1 MAARHATVDQRE
13 LVPNPM
19 LAGRLHALNLVPRN
33 ADVLRREDLPRRA
46 LPLRQADK
54 LAHLP
59 GDRLNLELAGT
70 LAPET
75 PFLGVDRPLS
85 EERRSGEAPAVDAL
99 DDVPLEPVVLHDS
112 IDGEGKLRLEPRQP
126 LVHCDRLRSG
136 VGEYGAV
143 RHRLNLAQREHER
156 DRRTLDAGPER
167 YHVQHR

>member
-54 LAHLP
+54 LAPPP

-70 LAPET
+70 LAPGT
-75 PFLGVDRPLS
+75 PFLGGHPPAR
-85 EERRSGEAPAVDAL
+85 EERRSREAPARAR
-99 DDVPLEPVVLHDS
+99 P
-112 IDGEGKLRLEPRQP
+112 
-126 LVHCDRLRSG
+126 
-136 VGEYGAV
+136 A
-143 RHRLNLAQREHER
+143 
-156 DRRTLDAGPER
+156 AGPA
-167 YHVQHR
+167 